1 MDVFWRP
8 CGTIFGPFWGD
19 VEIKNQLGGS
29 IDAPLVSDLDLDSS
43 THPILEDF
51 GKLLRTVLDIFL
63 YFFWIQVLK

>member
-1 MDVFWRP
+1 MGGFLDH
-8 CGTIFGPFWGD
+8 FG
-19 VEIKNQLGGS
+19 VMLSSETVL
-29 IDAPLVSDLDLDSS
+29 DAPFVSDLDLDSS